1 MRDSVATARA
11 LDMLRIAFDTGSL
24 PRPGAVMERPLA
36 EAAEI
41 YRTIEAG
48 ARGKFVL
55 TAAEQ

>member
-1 MRDSVATARA
+1 
-11 LDMLRIAFDTGSL
+11 MLRIAFDTGSL
-24 PRPGAVMERPLA
+24 PSPGAVMERPLA

-55 TAAEQ
+55 TAGEQ